1 MHLLL
6 HGLEFL
12 DVGLWFFDRHITG
25 TVRDTH
31 YHGRHTLRGVD
42 TLPILKLHFTTFGA
56 EGHVLSAFIQVGHEL
71 VLTQERL

>member
-6 HGLEFL
+6 HRLKFL
-12 DVGLWFFDRHITG
+12 DVGLGFFYRHVTG
-25 TVRDTH
+25 TIGDTH
-31 YHGRHTLRGVD
+31 YHGCHTLRGVD
-42 TLPILKLHFTTFGA
+42 HLTILKLHFTTFGA